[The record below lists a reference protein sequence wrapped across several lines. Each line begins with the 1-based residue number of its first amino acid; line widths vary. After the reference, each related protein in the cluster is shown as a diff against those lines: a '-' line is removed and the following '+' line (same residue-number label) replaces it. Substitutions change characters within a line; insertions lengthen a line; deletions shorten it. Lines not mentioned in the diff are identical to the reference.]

1 MPVAILERDVL
12 GTANTGDWLIAGIA
26 LLGKQFRE
34 AIRAVGK
41 LVARSKSLPSQGL
54 LTIGAVEAFSMVG
67 RVLVRHAALRDH
79 LAALVALGGK
89 VVLVA
94 GHAVDLLVLGYEAL
108 GADRRVAR
116 EAQETVLV
124 KLLALVLHLLH
135 ARLED
140 LGALVTARGKLLVV
154 ALAAVQ
160 ELVLRAEG
168 LVYER

>member
-1 MPVAILERDVL
+1 
-12 GTANTGDWLIAGIA
+12 
-26 LLGKQFRE
+26 
-34 AIRAVGK
+34 
-41 LVARSKSLPSQGL
+41 
-54 LTIGAVEAFSMVG
+54 MVG
-67 RVLVRHAALRDH
+67 RVLVRDAALRDH

-160 ELVLRAEG
+160 ELVLGAEG
-168 LVYER
+168 LVYERQLAQIGRAHV